1 MKRKLAMIIIL
12 FTLCACRTATE
23 RWLDG
28 LAGFK
33 ELRTPAFRLQAMKVT
48 PAAPDTASVTYQV
61 RIYPSRG
68 GTDQAT
74 GFYYGMDS
82 CFSLQSG
89 KVNVKPSYFQPV
101 NNGIA
106 HCFEYLLSF
115 PVTRSMRS
123 GPARLVYQ
131 DRIIDGKRYILEL
144 NK

>member
-1 MKRKLAMIIIL
+1 MIL
-12 FTLCACRTATE
+12 VLLTLCACRTATE
-23 RWLDG
+23 QWLNG

-33 ELRTPAFRLQAMKVT
+33 ELHTSAFRLQAMKVT
-48 PAAPDTASVTYQV
+48 PTGPDTTSVTYQV
-61 RIYPSRG
+61 RIYPSGG
-68 GTDQAT
+68 GTDQAA

-89 KVNVKPSYFQPV
+89 KVNIKPSYFQPV

-115 PVTRSMRS
+115 PVNRSMRS
-123 GPARLVYQ
+123 APAGLVYQ
-131 DRIIDGKRYILEL
+131 DRIIDGKRYILNL

>member
-1 MKRKLAMIIIL
+1 MIMIL
-12 FTLCACRTATE
+12 FALCACHTATE
-23 RWLDG
+23 RWLNG

-33 ELRTPAFRLQAMKVT
+33 ELHTSSFDLQVMKITPAS
-48 PAAPDTASVTYQV
+48 PDTAALTYQI
-61 RIYPSRG
+61 RIYPSG
-68 GTDQAT
+68 KETDAKTAVRTT

-115 PVTRSMRS
+115 AVARSMQS
-123 GPARLVYQ
+123 GPVELVYQ